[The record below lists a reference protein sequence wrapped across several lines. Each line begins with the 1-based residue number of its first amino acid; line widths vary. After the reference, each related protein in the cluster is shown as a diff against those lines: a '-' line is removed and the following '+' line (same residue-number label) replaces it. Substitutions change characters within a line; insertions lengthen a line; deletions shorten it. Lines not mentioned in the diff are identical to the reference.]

1 MDRKW
6 RITIVIAALFWV
18 AASLPSPAPII
29 SQAEAISRYI
39 PLDCGDPDDVYWGP
53 TPLPVSADLT
63 AQEAADRPAKP
74 DLVHGQERSC
84 VALIARILSLVF
96 FRP

>member
-18 AASLPSPAPII
+18 SVSLPGSAPFT
-29 SQAEAISRYI
+29 SRAEAVSRFI

-53 TPLPVSADLT
+53 SPLPTGADLG
-63 AQEAADRPAKP
+63 AQAADRPAKP
-74 DLVHGQERSC
+74 DLVHGQEHEC
-84 VALIARILSLVF
+84 IALIARVLSLIF